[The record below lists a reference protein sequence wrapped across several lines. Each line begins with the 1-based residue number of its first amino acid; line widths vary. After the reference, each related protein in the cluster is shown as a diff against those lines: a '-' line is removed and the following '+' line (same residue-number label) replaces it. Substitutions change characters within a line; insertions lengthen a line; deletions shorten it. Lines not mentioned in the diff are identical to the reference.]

1 MNTRLLRR
9 SLTAVLLCILLLL
22 PAASLAEAPEI
33 GDLIHFIPTVIT
45 VEEDSVSVEGYFINL
60 NEDKVVSNFTNV
72 EMAIYTEGEQLINGS
87 FGAINEF
94 SVQPLGA
101 VYQIFNFNMDHDLK
115 PGGYVCSDSE
125 YAIVTCS
132 FSYRDA

>member
-1 MNTRLLRR
+1 
-9 SLTAVLLCILLLL
+9 
-22 PAASLAEAPEI
+22 
-33 GDLIHFIPTVIT
+33 
-45 VEEDSVSVEGYFINL
+45 
-60 NEDKVVSNFTNV
+60 
-72 EMAIYTEGEQLINGS
+72 MAIYTEGELLIDGS

-115 PGGYVCSDSE
+115 PGSYVCSDSE

>member
-60 NEDKVVSNFTNV
+60 NEDKVVSNFTDV
-72 EMAIYTEGEQLINGS
+72 EMAIYTEGELLIDGS

-94 SVQPLGA
+94 SVQPLSA
-101 VYQIFNFNMDHDLK
+101 VYQVFNFNMEHSLN
-115 PGGYVCSDSE
+115 PGTYVCGDSE

-132 FSYRDA
+132 FSYRAA